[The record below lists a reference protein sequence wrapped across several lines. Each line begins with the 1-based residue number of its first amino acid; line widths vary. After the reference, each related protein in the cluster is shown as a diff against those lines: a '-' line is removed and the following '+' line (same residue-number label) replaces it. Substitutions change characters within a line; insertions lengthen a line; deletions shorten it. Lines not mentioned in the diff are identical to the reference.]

1 MERSSIQRRR
11 RRGSH
16 PVIKKEISY
25 PHLVKLEDWLTL
37 MKVDKVADR
46 LKSIRAHL
54 AKEDI
59 KKMRIAGVDHENT
72 EDAKLVAF
80 VSNMDS
86 GPEIVEVEEGGKIE
100 LFVVAL
106 TMGPNSINTQFTPRA
121 GKEQPKENIGSCPL
135 RGVEREVRN
144 L

>member
-1 MERSSIQRRR
+1 M
-11 RRGSH
+11 
-16 PVIKKEISY
+16 IKKEISY

-72 EDAKLVAF
+72 
-80 VSNMDS
+80 
-86 GPEIVEVEEGGKIE
+86 
-100 LFVVAL
+100 
-106 TMGPNSINTQFTPRA
+106 
-121 GKEQPKENIGSCPL
+121 
-135 RGVEREVRN
+135 
-144 L
+144 